1 MAPPHWYVYVEIRRL
16 PVSLASDLCGEPR
29 NCVGNSFADFRK
41 ILDGAW
47 SLRLR
52 QYQLRLHAIRF
63 DGGDLTRENDEP
75 AKEHHAGQRL
85 HIRQRVM
92 QDRKPRIRPL
102 RVAGQAK
109 AGQSSARSSNMVG
122 RGRTRC
128 AKSDAVCNGTC
139 RYLRKRCRPTST

>member
-63 DGGDLTRENDEP
+63 DGGDLTREMMNQPRNIMP
-75 AKEHHAGQRL
+75 ANASTFVSVL
-85 HIRQRVM
+85 C
-92 QDRKPRIRPL
+92 PL
-102 RVAGQAK
+102 SHWNPA
-109 AGQSSARSSNMVG
+109 
-122 RGRTRC
+122 
-128 AKSDAVCNGTC
+128 
-139 RYLRKRCRPTST
+139 

>member
-85 HIRQRVM
+85 HIRQRDM
-92 QDRKPRIRPL
+92 PAQPMESGISPNRNRKIGNHVYDL
-102 RVAGQAK
+102 
-109 AGQSSARSSNMVG
+109 
-122 RGRTRC
+122 
-128 AKSDAVCNGTC
+128 
-139 RYLRKRCRPTST
+139 

>member
-92 QDRKPRIRPL
+92 PAQPL
-102 RVAGQAK
+102 ESGISPIAI
-109 AGQSSARSSNMVG
+109 ARSETTYTTFESCGASQG
-122 RGRTRC
+122 RAIISTLIRHGRPRANTLC
-128 AKSDAVCNGTC
+128 KIGCGV
-139 RYLRKRCRPTST
+139 